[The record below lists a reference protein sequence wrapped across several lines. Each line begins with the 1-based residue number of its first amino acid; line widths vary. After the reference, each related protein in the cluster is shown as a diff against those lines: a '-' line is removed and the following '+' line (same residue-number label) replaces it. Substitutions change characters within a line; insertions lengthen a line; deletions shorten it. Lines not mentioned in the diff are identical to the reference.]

1 MRNLFQKFSRTVLGT
16 TNVGSKDDAK
26 QRLKIL
32 LIHDQV
38 DLTQAQMDAMKEEI
52 MDIVAKY
59 VEVDDTN
66 VTFKLNRDDGEIAL
80 VSTFPVRRVTGAR
93 A

>member
-1 MRNLFQKFSRTVLGT
+1 MRNLFQKFQRTVLGT
-16 TNVGSKDDAK
+16 PSGSKNDAK

-32 LIHDQV
+32 LVHDQV
-38 DLTQAQMDAMKEEI
+38 NLTEAQMNAMKEEI
-52 MDIVAKY
+52 MEIVAKY
-59 VEVDDTN
+59 VEVDDAN
-66 VTFKLNRDDGEIAL
+66 VTFKLDRDDGEIAL

>member
-1 MRNLFQKFSRTVLGT
+1 MRGLIRKFQRQVLG
-16 TNVGSKDDAK
+16 VEAGSKEDAK

-38 DLTQAQMDAMKEEI
+38 NLTQAQMESMREEI

-59 VEVDDTN
+59 VEVDDAN
-66 VTFKLNRDDGEIAL
+66 ITFKLDRQDGEIAL
-80 VSTFPVRRVTGAR
+80 VSKLPVRRVTGAR

>member
-1 MRNLFQKFSRTVLGT
+1 MRNLFQKFQRTVLGT
-16 TNVGSKDDAK
+16 STGSKDDAK

-38 DLTQAQMDAMKEEI
+38 DLTQAQMDEMKEEI
-52 MDIVAKY
+52 MEIVAKY

-66 VTFKLNRDDGEIAL
+66 VTFTLNRDDGEIAL

>member
-1 MRNLFQKFSRTVLGT
+1 MRSLFQKLQRTVLGQSS
-16 TNVGSKDDAK
+16 GSKDDAK

-38 DLTQAQMDAMKEEI
+38 DLTQAQMEEMKEEI
-52 MDIVAKY
+52 MAIVARY
-59 VEVDDTN
+59 VEVDDAN
-66 VTFKLNRDDGEIAL
+66 VTFKLDRDDGAIAL

>member
-1 MRNLFQKFSRTVLGT
+1 MRNLFQKFQRTVLGSQT
-16 TNVGSKDDAK
+16 GSKDDAK

-38 DLTQAQMDAMKEEI
+38 DLTQAQMDEMKEEI
-52 MDIVAKY
+52 MGIVAKY

-66 VTFKLNRDDGEIAL
+66 VTFRLNRDDGEIAL
-80 VSTFPVRRVTGAR
+80 ISTFPVRRVTGAR

>member
-1 MRNLFQKFSRTVLGT
+1 MRNLFQKFQRTVLGT
-16 TNVGSKDDAK
+16 QTGSKDDAK

-38 DLTQAQMDAMKEEI
+38 DLTQAQLDGMKEEI
-52 MDIVAKY
+52 MEIVAKY